1 MKIYLVRHGDA
12 VPEEDAGSDR
22 DRWLSRR
29 GRDAARVLGRLL
41 REQGLAIE
49 FPPDLIVCSPLPRAV
64 QTAELLAESLDYIG
78 VIESLRS
85 LEPSGQPQVSA
96 PMVLERARQGERK
109 SILVVGHEPSI
120 SALGAFLLGRPS
132 FPAFRTAQAC
142 AIEDRKPTFTCRSD
156 LNQTHAYFV
165 E

>member
-12 VPEEDAGSDR
+12 VSEEDAGSDR

-29 GRDAARVLGRLL
+29 GRDAVRVLGRLL

-49 FPPDLIVCSPLPRAV
+49 SPPDLIICSPLPRAV

-85 LEPSGQPQVSA
+85 LEPSGQPQVAA
-96 PMVLERARQGERK
+96 PMVLERVRQGERR
-109 SILVVGHEPSI
+109 SVLVVGHEPSI
-120 SALGAFLLGRPS
+120 SSLGAFLLGRPS
-132 FPAFRTAQAC
+132 FPPFRTAQAC
-142 AIEDRKPTFTCRSD
+142 AIEDRKPTFTSRAD
-156 LNQTHAYFV
+156 INQTQAYFV

>member
-49 FPPDLIVCSPLPRAV
+49 APIETILCSPLPRAV
-64 QTAELLAESLDYIG
+64 QTAELLAEALDYIG
-78 VIESLRS
+78 EIQSLRC
-85 LEPSGQPQVSA
+85 LEPAGQPQVSGPA
-96 PMVLERARQGERK
+96 VIERARLG
-109 SILVVGHEPSI
+109 SVLVVGHEPSL

-132 FPAFRTAQAC
+132 FPPFRTAQAC
-142 AIEDRKPTFTCRSD
+142 AIEDRKPTFTSRSD
-156 LNQTHAYFV
+156 INQTLAYFV